1 MNDLLVLYVGG
12 PAIGLALGYM
22 VYRGL
27 RRARIWRIAVE
38 TAARELR
45 LKHVQPEGVISAMY
59 DMAFGDHAGLS
70 ISIGIKDESRSGS
83 DTETRYMLLEASGA
97 DSEAVIARPGSID
110 RGYVDYGDEGGD
122 EGGDAPTPLGDP
134 EFDGQVELQGA
145 PPALLDAL
153 RTDGVFRRQLAE
165 AVRDGTTFDR
175 GRATLKTRTFPTH
188 PGDIVRRVRTL
199 VELSKRIEAL
209 R

>member
-22 VYRGL
+22 VYRHL

-45 LKHVQPEGVISAMY
+45 LKHVQPEGAISAMY
-59 DMAFGDHAGLS
+59 DIAFGEHAGLS

-97 DSEAVIARPGSID
+97 DFEAVIARPGSID

-122 EGGDAPTPLGDP
+122 APTPLGDP
-134 EFDGQVELQGA
+134 EFDEKVELQGA
-145 PPALLDAL
+145 PRALLDAL

-175 GRATLKTRTFPTH
+175 GRATLKTRTSPTQA
-188 PGDIVRRVRTL
+188 GDIVRRVRTL
-199 VELSKRIEAL
+199 VELSKRIEQL

>member
-22 VYRGL
+22 VYRHL

-45 LKHVQPEGVISAMY
+45 LKHVQPEGAISAMY
-59 DMAFGDHAGLS
+59 DIAFGEHAGLS

-97 DSEAVIARPGSID
+97 DFEAVIARPGSID

-122 EGGDAPTPLGDP
+122 APTPLGDP
-134 EFDGQVELQGA
+134 EFDEKVELQGA
-145 PPALLDAL
+145 PRALLDAL

-175 GRATLKTRTFPTH
+175 GSATLKTRTFPTQA
-188 PGDIVRRVRTL
+188 GDIVRRVRTL
-199 VELSKRIEAL
+199 VELSKRIEQL

>member
-22 VYRGL
+22 VYRHL

-45 LKHVQPEGVISAMY
+45 LKHVQPEGAISAMY
-59 DMAFGDHAGLS
+59 DIAFGEHAGLS

-97 DSEAVIARPGSID
+97 DFEAVIARPGSID

-122 EGGDAPTPLGDP
+122 APTPLGDP
-134 EFDGQVELQGA
+134 EFDEKVELQGA
-145 PPALLDAL
+145 PRALLDAL

-175 GRATLKTRTFPTH
+175 GRATLKTRTFPTQA
-188 PGDIVRRVRTL
+188 GDIVRRVRTL
-199 VELSKRIEAL
+199 VELSKRIEQL

>member
-1 MNDLLVLYVGG
+1 MNDLLLLYVGG
-12 PAIGLALGYM
+12 PAIGLVLGFM
-22 VYRGL
+22 VYRHL

-38 TAARELR
+38 MAARELR
-45 LKHVQPEGVISAMY
+45 LKHVQPEGAISAMY
-59 DMAFGDHAGLS
+59 DIAFGEHAGLS

-83 DTETRYMLLEASGA
+83 DTETRYMLLETSGA

-122 EGGDAPTPLGDP
+122 APTPLGDP
-134 EFDGQVELQGA
+134 TFDEKVELRSA
-145 PPALLDAL
+145 PRALLDAL
-153 RTDGVFRRQLAE
+153 RTDGVFRQQLAD
-165 AVRDGTTFDR
+165 AVQGGTTFDR
-175 GRATLKTRTFPTH
+175 GRAILKTRTFPTQ

-199 VELSKRIEAL
+199 VELSKRIESL